1 MKSVNEIGGWF
12 LSFGKREHLIVLLLF
27 VIVSKTKF
35 AAESDDTPPVLPPS
49 TSRPVSCRTTT
60 NQEMSPNRPIPGAPA
75 KNVGSSSHEFPA
87 SFVASFR
94 SSSPIAQEVIARDL
108 AACSEDDDGGYS
120 DADVGAAGLDDSESD
135 FEGEN
140 PLMYRRPS
148 GVAFGTAR
156 PVLAPQHV
164 EDSILTRDE
173 WKQSRDAER
182 SLLRDNHILP
192 PKHPRPERHGPLGR
206 LWKHLFSTK
215 LPRDD
220 EEAGDGSGRAA
231 TETSPLLRGNADNA
245 TRPSYPLAADAAH
258 LSETWEAAVA
268 AGRIKT
274 TWQRE
279 AKTLAVYSRSLV
291 VTFLLQYSVNIT
303 SILAVGKIGKVELG
317 AVSLAT
323 MSANILFYAPI
334 QGLATSLDTL
344 CAQAYGSGRKH
355 LVGLQLQRMTWFL
368 FLLLVPIG
376 FLWLHAAEL
385 LVQCGISR
393 PSAELAGLYLRTCI
407 FGMPAYAIFEASKR
421 FVQAQGLFQ
430 ATTYCLLIAAPLN
443 VFINWLLVWKLQW
456 GFIGAPVSVVITQNL
471 LPILLFLYVRFVDG
485 YQCWGGFT
493 KRAFSNWGPMIRLAI
508 PGMIMVEAEWL
519 AFEILT
525 LTSGRFGTSQ
535 LAAQSVIVTLAA
547 TAYQIPFPLSVA
559 VSTRVANL
567 IGAKLVDAAKMTAKV
582 AIVGGII
589 IGLLNTTVLF
599 VFRWKLP
606 LLFTNDPEVIEI
618 VAHTMP
624 ILVVLQFFDATAAI
638 SQGLLRGLGQQEFA
652 GYSNII
658 SYYAIALPIS
668 FATAL
673 GLGWE
678 LKGLWTGVTV
688 GLAIVM
694 IAEYSYLRWYN
705 WDRAVEDAENRTE
718 SN

>member
-1 MKSVNEIGGWF
+1 
-12 LSFGKREHLIVLLLF
+12 
-27 VIVSKTKF
+27 
-35 AAESDDTPPVLPPS
+35 
-49 TSRPVSCRTTT
+49 
-60 NQEMSPNRPIPGAPA
+60 MSASRPIPGGSS
-75 KNVGSSSHEFPA
+75 KNPGSSSHDFPA

-108 AACSEDDDGGYS
+108 AACSDDEDFDPEADGPGLGAS
-120 DADVGAAGLDDSESD
+120 DSVVDGD
-135 FEGEN
+135 N

-148 GVAFGTAR
+148 GIAFGTAR
-156 PVLAPQHV
+156 PVLAAQNV
-164 EDSILTRDE
+164 EDSILTREE
-173 WKQSRDAER
+173 WKQSLDAER

-192 PKHPRPERHGPLGR
+192 PKHAHPEQLGLLGR
-206 LWKHLFSTK
+206 LRKRFFSTK
-215 LPRDD
+215 VPRPSGSD
-220 EEAGDGSGRAA
+220 EEAGPDLDGIP
-231 TETSPLLRGNADNA
+231 TEESPLLAGDGNDAP
-245 TRPSYPLAADAAH
+245 RRHSSSAAAAETGH

-268 AGRIKT
+268 AGHIKT

-303 SILAVGKIGKVELG
+303 SILAVGRIGKVELG

-323 MSANILFYAPI
+323 MSANILCYAPI

-344 CAQAYGSGRKH
+344 CAQAYGSGHKH
-355 LVGLQLQRMTWFL
+355 LVGLQLQRMTA
-368 FLLLVPIG
+368 FLLLLLFPIG
-376 FLWLHAAEL
+376 VLWLHAAEL
-385 LVQCGISR
+385 LVKFGIAR
-393 PSAELAGLYLRTCI
+393 PSAELAGLYLRICI
-407 FGMPAYAIFEASKR
+407 FSMPAYAIFEASKR
-421 FVQAQGLFQ
+421 FVQAQGLFH
-430 ATTYCLLIAAPLN
+430 ATTYCLMISAPLN
-443 VFINWLLVWKLQW
+443 VLINWLLVWKLGW
-456 GFIGAPVSVVITQNL
+456 GFVGAPVSVVITQNL
-471 LPILLFLYVRFVDG
+471 QPILLFLYVRFVDG
-485 YQCWGGFT
+485 YQCWGGFS

-547 TAYQIPFPLSVA
+547 TTYQIPFPLSVA

-567 IGAKLVDAAKMTAKV
+567 IGAKLADAAKTSAKV
-582 AIVGGII
+582 AIVAGII
-589 IGLLNTTVLF
+589 IGLFNTTVLS

-606 LLFTNDPEVIEI
+606 LLFTKDPEVIEI
-618 VAHTMP
+618 VARTMP
-624 ILVVLQFFDATAAI
+624 ILVVLQFFDAVCAI

-678 LKGLWTGVTV
+678 LKGLWFGVTI
-688 GLAIVM
+688 GLAVVM
-694 IAEYSYLRWYN
+694 VVEYSYLRWYDWN
-705 WDRAVEDAENRTE
+705 RAVRDAENRNA

>member
-1 MKSVNEIGGWF
+1 M
-12 LSFGKREHLIVLLLF
+12 
-27 VIVSKTKF
+27 
-35 AAESDDTPPVLPPS
+35 S
-49 TSRPVSCRTTT
+49 TSRP
-60 NQEMSPNRPIPGAPA
+60 IPGGSS
-75 KNVGSSSHEFPA
+75 KNPGSSSHDFST

-108 AACSEDDDGGYS
+108 AACSDDEDLG
-120 DADVGAAGLDDSESD
+120 DAEANGHGLDVYDSEID
-135 FEGEN
+135 GDN

-148 GVAFGTAR
+148 GIAFGTAR
-156 PVLAPQHV
+156 PVLAAQNV
-164 EDSILTRDE
+164 EDSILTRNE
-173 WKQSRDAER
+173 WKQSLDAER

-192 PKHPRPERHGPLGR
+192 PKHAHPEQLGLLGR
-206 LWKHLFSTK
+206 LRKRFFSTK
-215 LPRDD
+215 VPRPSGSD
-220 EEAGDGSGRAA
+220 EEAGPDPAGIP
-231 TETSPLLRGNADNA
+231 TEESPLLGGSGDNTLRRHSSSGPA
-245 TRPSYPLAADAAH
+245 VEGGH

-268 AGRIKT
+268 AGHIKT

-303 SILAVGKIGKVELG
+303 SILAVGRIGKVELG

-323 MSANILFYAPI
+323 MSANILCYAPI

-344 CAQAYGSGRKH
+344 CAQAYGSGHKH
-355 LVGLQLQRMTWFL
+355 LVGLQLQRMTA
-368 FLLLVPIG
+368 FLLLLLFPIG
-376 FLWLHAAEL
+376 ILWLHAAEL
-385 LVQCGISR
+385 LVKFGIAR
-393 PSAELAGLYLRTCI
+393 PSAELAGLYLRICI
-407 FGMPAYAIFEASKR
+407 FSMPAYAVFEASKR
-421 FVQAQGLFQ
+421 FVQAQGLFH
-430 ATTYCLLIAAPLN
+430 ATTYCLMITAPLN
-443 VFINWLLVWKLQW
+443 LFVNWFLVWKLGW
-456 GFIGAPVSVVITQNL
+456 GFVGAPVSVVITQNL
-471 LPILLFLYVRFVDG
+471 QPILLFLYVRFVDG
-485 YQCWGGFT
+485 YQCWGGFS

-525 LTSGRFGTSQ
+525 LISGRFGTSQ

-547 TAYQIPFPLSVA
+547 TTYQIPFPLSVA

-567 IGAKLVDAAKMTAKV
+567 IGAKLPDAAKTSAKV
-582 AIVGGII
+582 AIVAGVI
-589 IGLLNTTVLF
+589 IGLFNTTILS

-606 LLFTNDPEVIEI
+606 LLFTKDPEVIEI
-618 VAHTMP
+618 VARTMP
-624 ILVVLQFFDATAAI
+624 ILVVLQFFDAVCAI

-678 LKGLWTGVTV
+678 LKGLWFGVTI
-688 GLAIVM
+688 GLAVVM
-694 IAEYSYLRWYN
+694 VVEYSYLRWYDWN
-705 WDRAVEDAENRTE
+705 RAVRDAENRNA